1 MPKLNQN
8 DTNRIVPHAF
18 SADGAYP
25 ANTRMKMSG
34 TFGILTAAGDED
46 DIGTLAR
53 RTKASGD
60 EATLIA
66 KYGYDINVAGGV
78 IAAGA
83 SATTAAAGKLVT
95 GTGGA
100 VDPGIALT
108 AASGDGDNFL
118 LLRTS

>member
-8 DTNRIVPHAF
+8 DTNRVVPHAF
-18 SADGAYP
+18 TADAAYP
-25 ANTRMKMSG
+25 ANTRVKMSG
-34 TFGILTAAGDED
+34 TFGVLTAAGDED
-46 DIGTLAR
+46 DIGTLVR
-53 RTKASGD
+53 RTKANGD

-66 KYGYDINVAGGV
+66 KYGYDIYVAGGA

-83 SATTAAAGKLVT
+83 SITTAAAGKVVT

-108 AASGDGDNFL
+108 PSAGDLDNVL
-118 LLRTS
+118 VLRTS